1 MKRLQGIVSSGV
13 AVRSPNPMPAADD
26 KMRIPVRVRAISSQ
40 ELPTVTDKYL
50 NENKW
55 WVSPYN
61 FVPEVRA
68 TFDLPEKVS
77 IHDATLRDGEQTPG
91 IVFSIADKIAIAEK
105 LDEVGV
111 ERIEAGMP
119 AVSEQDFE
127 AIKQISKL
135 GLKARIYT
143 FARAMNSDIDKAL
156 ECGCHGVIVEVPIG
170 YPKLKYQFKWTWE
183 DVLKKSVGVINYA
196 KSHGLHV
203 VYFPYDTT
211 RAREEDL
218 RNLLSRIVLDS
229 NPDSVGVVDT
239 MGCALPE
246 AIKYMV
252 RLVKSLTKLP
262 VEVHT
267 HNDFGM
273 AVATELAGVEA
284 GANCIHSCANG
295 LGERTG
301 NAPLE
306 ELMVALHVL
315 YGYDTQYRLEKL
327 PELGELVSRISG
339 FATAV
344 NKPILGERNFTRES
358 GIGVDLVVKEP
369 LAMFGT
375 HPALTGRRGEIVLG
389 KKSGKA
395 SITWNLEQMGIE
407 GTDDEAVAEMLKR
420 VKDKGIEKRG
430 LLTQKEFRE
439 IVDGVLMAV
448 RR

>member
-1 MKRLQGIVSSGV
+1 
-13 AVRSPNPMPAADD
+13 
-26 KMRIPVRVRAISSQ
+26 
-40 ELPTVTDKYL
+40 VTDKYYRE
-50 NENKW
+50 NEW

-61 FVPEVRA
+61 FVPEVRN

-91 IVFSIADKIAIAEK
+91 VVFSIADKIAIAEK

-143 FARAMNSDIDKAL
+143 FARAMNADIDKAL

-183 DVLKKSVGVINYA
+183 DVLRKSVGVINYA
-196 KSHGLHV
+196 KSRGLHV

-252 RLVKSLTKLP
+252 RLVKQLTKLP

-284 GANCIHSCANG
+284 GANCVHSCANG

-301 NAPLE
+301 NAALE

-315 YGYDTQYRLEKL
+315 YGYDTQYNLAKL
-327 PELGELVSRISG
+327 PELGELVSRISR
-339 FATAV
+339 FETAV

-375 HPALTGRRGEIVLG
+375 HPALTGRRGEVVLG

-395 SITWNLEQMGIE
+395 SITYNLEQMGIT
-407 GTDDEAVAEMLKR
+407 GTDDEAIAEMLKQ

-430 LLTQKEFRE
+430 LLSPDEFRE
-439 IVDGVLMAV
+439 IVDGVLAV
-448 RR
+448 QK

>member
-1 MKRLQGIVSSGV
+1 MK
-13 AVRSPNPMPAADD
+13 
-26 KMRIPVRVRAISSQ
+26 
-40 ELPTVTDKYL
+40 DKYYRE
-50 NENKW
+50 NEW

-61 FVPEVRA
+61 FVPEVREK
-68 TFDLPEKVS
+68 FELPAKVS

-91 IVFSIADKIAIAEK
+91 VVFSIADKIAIAEK

-143 FARAMNSDIDKAL
+143 FARAINTDIDKAL

-183 DVLKKSVGVINYA
+183 DVLRKSVGVINYA
-196 KSHGLHV
+196 KSRGLHV

-252 RLVKSLTKLP
+252 RLVKGLTQLP

-284 GANCIHSCANG
+284 GAECVHSCANG

-301 NAPLE
+301 NAALE

-315 YGYDTQYRLEKL
+315 YGYDTQYKLNKL
-327 PELGELVSRISG
+327 PELGALV
-339 FATAV
+339 
-344 NKPILGERNFTRES
+344 
-358 GIGVDLVVKEP
+358 
-369 LAMFGT
+369 M
-375 HPALTGRRGEIVLG
+375 
-389 KKSGKA
+389 
-395 SITWNLEQMGIE
+395 LEF
-407 GTDDEAVAEMLKR
+407 V
-420 VKDKGIEKRG
+420 
-430 LLTQKEFRE
+430 
-439 IVDGVLMAV
+439 
-448 RR
+448 

>member
-1 MKRLQGIVSSGV
+1 MG
-13 AVRSPNPMPAADD
+13 
-26 KMRIPVRVRAISSQ
+26 
-40 ELPTVTDKYL
+40 
-50 NENKW
+50 NEHYRENEW
-55 WVSPYN
+55 WVSPDN
-61 FVPEVRA
+61 FVPEVRGA
-68 TFDLPEKVS
+68 FHLPARVS
-77 IHDATLRDGEQTPG
+77 VHDATLRDGEQTPG
-91 IVFSIADKIAIAEK
+91 VVFSVADKIAIAEK

-111 ERIEAGMP
+111 DRIEAGMP
-119 AVSEQDFE
+119 AVSEQDFR
-127 AIKQISKL
+127 AIKEISKL

-143 FARAMNSDIDKAL
+143 FARAMNADIDKAL
-156 ECGCHGVIVEVPIG
+156 ECGCHGVVVEVPIG

-183 DVLKKSVGVINYA
+183 DVLRKSVGVINYA
-196 KSHGLHV
+196 KSRGLHV

-284 GANCIHSCANG
+284 GAECVHSCANG

-301 NAPLE
+301 NAALE

-315 YGYDTQYRLEKL
+315 YGYDTQYKLSKL
-327 PELGELVSRISG
+327 PELGALVSRISG
-339 FATAV
+339 FDTAV
-344 NKPILGERNFTRES
+344 NKPILGDRNFTRES

-375 HPALTGRRGEIVLG
+375 HPALTGRRGEVVLG

-395 SITWNLEQMGIE
+395 SITYHLEQMGIT
-407 GTDDEAVAEMLKR
+407 GTDDGAVAEILQL
-420 VKDKGIEKRG
+420 VKDRGIGKRG
-430 LLTQKEFRE
+430 LLSPDEFRD
-439 IVDGVLMAV
+439 IVEGVLAV
-448 RR
+448 RK

>member
-1 MKRLQGIVSSGV
+1 MNGE
-13 AVRSPNPMPAADD
+13 PMN
-26 KMRIPVRVRAISSQ
+26 
-40 ELPTVTDKYL
+40 DKYFRE
-50 NENKW
+50 NEW
-55 WVSPYN
+55 WVSPYD
-61 FVPEVRA
+61 FIPEVRS
-68 TFDLPEKVS
+68 TFQLPAKVS

-91 IVFSIADKIAIAEK
+91 VVMSVSEKVAIAEK

-119 AVSEQDFE
+119 AVSEQDFQ
-127 AIKQISKL
+127 AIKEISKL
-135 GLKARIYT
+135 GLKAKIYT
-143 FARAMNSDIDKAL
+143 FARAINADIDKAI
-156 ECGCHGVIVEVPIG
+156 ECGCHGVIIEVPIG

-183 DVLKKSVGVINYA
+183 DVLRKSVPVINYA
-196 KSHGLHV
+196 KSRGMHV

-211 RAREEDL
+211 RARAEDL
-218 RNLLSRIVLDS
+218 TNLLTRIMQDAP
-229 NPDSVGVVDT
+229 PDSIGVVDT
-239 MGCALPE
+239 MGCILPE
-246 AIKYMV
+246 AMKYMV
-252 RLVKSLTKLP
+252 RMFKKLTNNLP

-284 GANCIHSCANG
+284 GAEVVHSCANG

-301 NAPLE
+301 NAELE

-315 YGYDTQYRLEKL
+315 YGYDTQYDLSKL
-327 PELGELVSRISG
+327 PELGELVSRISR
-339 FATAV
+339 FPTAA

-389 KKSGKA
+389 KKSGKL
-395 SITWNLEQMGIE
+395 SITYNLEQMGI
-407 GTDDEAVAEMLKR
+407 TDADDEAVGEMLKR

-430 LLTQKEFRE
+430 LLTEEEFRD
-439 IVDGVLMAV
+439 IVDSVLVAK
-448 RR
+448 R

>member
-1 MKRLQGIVSSGV
+1 MDG
-13 AVRSPNPMPAADD
+13 
-26 KMRIPVRVRAISSQ
+26 
-40 ELPTVTDKYL
+40 KYYRE
-50 NENKW
+50 NEW

-61 FVPEVRA
+61 YAPEVRA
-68 TFDLPEKVS
+68 QFQLPERVS

-91 IVFSIADKIAIAEK
+91 VVMSIADKIAIAEK
-105 LDEVGV
+105 LSECGV

-119 AVSEQDFE
+119 AVSDQDFE

-135 GLKARIYT
+135 GLKSKIYT
-143 FARAMNSDIDKAL
+143 FARAINADIDKAI
-156 ECGCHGVIVEVPIG
+156 ECGCHGVIIEVPIG

-196 KSHGLHV
+196 KSRNMHV

-218 RNLLSRIVLDS
+218 KNLLTRIIEDAP
-229 NPDSVGVVDT
+229 PDSVGVVDT
-239 MGCALPE
+239 MGCALPQ
-246 AIKYMV
+246 AIKHMV
-252 RLVKSLTKLP
+252 RLVKSWTNLP

-284 GANCIHSCANG
+284 GAECVHSCSNG

-301 NAPLE
+301 NAALE

-315 YGYDTQYRLEKL
+315 YGYDTQYNLGKL
-327 PELGELVSRISG
+327 PELGALVSQVSG
-339 FATAV
+339 FPIAL
-344 NKPILGERNFTRES
+344 NKPILGSRNFTRES

-375 HPALTGRRGEIVLG
+375 HPALTGRSGDVVLG
-389 KKSGKA
+389 KKSGKL
-395 SITWNLEQMGIE
+395 SITYTLERLGIT
-407 GTDDEAVAEMLKR
+407 GVDDDAVSEILKR

-430 LLTQKEFRE
+430 LVDDAEFRE
-439 IVDGVLMAV
+439 IVEAV
-448 RR
+448 TEHPAKASA

>member
-1 MKRLQGIVSSGV
+1 M
-13 AVRSPNPMPAADD
+13 
-26 KMRIPVRVRAISSQ
+26 
-40 ELPTVTDKYL
+40 TDKYFK
-50 NENKW
+50 ENQW

-61 FVPEVRA
+61 FIPEVA
-68 TFDLPEKVS
+68 SAFQLPQRVK

-91 IVFSIADKIAIAEK
+91 IVFSVADKIAIAEK

-111 ERIEAGMP
+111 DRIEAGMP

-127 AIKQISKL
+127 AIKKISKL
-135 GLKARIYT
+135 GLKAKIYT
-143 FARAMNSDIDKAL
+143 FARAINADIDKAI
-156 ECGCHGVIVEVPIG
+156 ECGCHGVIIEVPIG

-183 DVLKKSVGVINYA
+183 DVLRKSVGVINYA
-196 KSHGLHV
+196 KSKGLHA

-239 MGCALPE
+239 MGCILPE
-246 AIKYMV
+246 AMKYMV
-252 RLVKSLTKLP
+252 RLVKSITKLP

-284 GANCIHSCANG
+284 GAECVHSCSNG

-301 NAPLE
+301 NAALE

-315 YGYDTQYRLEKL
+315 YGYETQYKLDKL
-327 PELGELVSRISG
+327 PELGALVSRISN
-339 FATAV
+339 FPIAA
-344 NKPILGERNFTRES
+344 NKPILGDRNFTRES

-375 HPALTGRRGEIVLG
+375 HPALTGRRGEVVLG

-395 SITWNLEQMGIE
+395 SITYNLEQMGIT
-407 GTDDEAVAEMLKR
+407 GVDDDAVGEMLRR
-420 VKDKGIEKRG
+420 VKEKGIAKRG
-430 LLTQKEFRE
+430 LLTAEEFKQ
-439 IVDGVLMAV
+439 IVDTVLSAA
-448 RR
+448 RTAARS